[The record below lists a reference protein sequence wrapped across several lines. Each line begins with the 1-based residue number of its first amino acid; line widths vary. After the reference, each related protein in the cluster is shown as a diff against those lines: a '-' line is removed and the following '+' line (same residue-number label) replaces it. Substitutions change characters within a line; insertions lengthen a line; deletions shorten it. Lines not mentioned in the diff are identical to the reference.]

1 MFNTFSRARVQRA
14 VTVAVAAGFLAA
26 CSEDEAL
33 GTGPNGET
41 PEPEINEVVVSPAL
55 NASSADTLVYF
66 SFKTGGLVPR
76 SGDWDLALR
85 RFEMRLNSPAI
96 AGASSKN
103 VTGYSF
109 DNNASATD
117 AEVLAFTPANQLTA
131 FDNIRAAQIPT
142 ASEFFADELADN
154 DQAYL
159 LFGGIPRANTALYWK
174 AKLANGSFAL
184 FRISSINFTQ
194 TFQVASL
201 VIESRLQTGTTLG
214 AVRTLTVNPNSQV
227 TSISLVTNEVVTADG
242 CNWDLRFNP
251 ASSSLG
257 IVTNAACNVGTY
269 PGPTSPTFAAAT
281 SASDAPQYAAFLS
294 ELVGPIPTST
304 EDDRAPFRYNL
315 AGNQRL
321 HPTFN
326 TYLVKSGTRVYKVQV
341 IDYYNQTGTAGFPT
355 LRYARIQ

>member
-1 MFNTFSRARVQRA
+1 MLNGFSRARLQRA
-14 VTVAVAAGFLAA
+14 VAITAAAGLLAA

-33 GTGPNGET
+33 GTGPNGGT
-41 PEPEINEVVVSPAL
+41 PEPAINEVVVSPAL

-76 SGDWDLALR
+76 TGDWDLALR
-85 RFEMRLNSPAI
+85 RFELRLNSPAI

-109 DNNASATD
+109 DNNATATD
-117 AEVLAFTPANQLTA
+117 AQVMAFTPANQLTA
-131 FDNIRAAQIPT
+131 FDNIRAAQIPAAT
-142 ASEFFADELADN
+142 EFFSDELAEDP
-154 DQAYL
+154 QGYL
-159 LFGGIPRANTALYWK
+159 LFGGVPRANTALYWK

-184 FRISSINFTQ
+184 FRVASINFTQ
-194 TFQVASL
+194 SFQVASL

-214 AVRTLTVNPNSQV
+214 AVRTLTVTPNSQI
-227 TSISLVTNEVVTADG
+227 TSISLVTNSVVTPDA

-251 ASSSLG
+251 ATSALSLE
-257 IVTNAACNVGTY
+257 TNTACNVGTY
-269 PGPTSPTFAAAT
+269 PGPTSPTFAAST
-281 SASDAPQYAAFLS
+281 SASDAAQYAPYLS
-294 ELVGPIPTST
+294 QLVGPIPNST